1 MKTKHSRVG
10 LFLRRCWISAS
21 MGVFYAGTSKFEL
34 PKSLRLIGKKIYIFS
49 PVEKS
54 LAYDFINIYLD
65 DEYGLNE
72 LETAPVTIVDIGA
85 NIGLFSLR
93 AGSFFPKAKIHAYE
107 PNPRLKC
114 HLSKNLEQVQ
124 GDFFLEAVGSKGGNG
139 HCIDSGDSRMG
150 IFENGAG
157 DSKMI
162 GFNTVLDRIGTQI
175 DLLKIDCEG
184 GEWEI
189 FENPVPFQKVRSIR
203 MEYHLLGGRT
213 LDDLKK
219 AAGRIG
225 FEIVKL
231 EQNSR
236 FGIAWMES
244 LKS

>member
-1 MKTKHSRVG
+1 
-10 LFLRRCWISAS
+10 

-34 PKSLRLIGKKIYIFS
+34 PKLLRLNGKKINIFS

-54 LAYDFINIYLD
+54 LAYDFINIFLD
-65 DEYGLNE
+65 DEYGLNK
-72 LETAPVTIVDIGA
+72 LKTVPVTIVDIGA

-93 AGSFFPKAKIHAYE
+93 AGSLFPKAKIHAYE
-107 PNPRLKC
+107 VNPRLKC
-114 HLSKNLEQVQ
+114 HLSKNLEQIQ

-139 HCIDSGDSRMG
+139 LCIDSGDSRLG
-150 IFENGAG
+150 IFKNGAG

-162 GFNTVLDRIGTQI
+162 GLNTVLDRIGTQI

-203 MEYHLLGGRT
+203 MEYHLVDGKT
-213 LDDLKK
+213 LLDLKK
-219 AAGRIG
+219 SAEQIG

-231 EQNSR
+231 EENSG
-236 FGIAWMES
+236 FGIAWMDAPGF
-244 LKS
+244 KR

>member
-1 MKTKHSRVG
+1 MN
-10 LFLRRCWISAS
+10 
-21 MGVFYAGTSKFEL
+21 
-34 PKSLRLIGKKIYIFS
+34 LRL
-49 PVEKS
+49 
-54 LAYDFINIYLD
+54 
-65 DEYGLNE
+65 
-72 LETAPVTIVDIGA
+72 APVTIVDIGA

-93 AGSFFPKAKIHAYE
+93 AGSLFPKAKIHAYE

-139 HCIDSGDSRMG
+139 LCIDSGDSRMG

-219 AAGRIG
+219 AADKIG

-236 FGIAWMES
+236 FGIAWLDA